1 MKKFKA
7 FIVITVILTLFLSCF
22 TACRP
27 QSEEEWDT
35 PTDGNTTVQ
44 TDAPSSTDSESK
56 NGTEGDTANNTEQ
69 TDPDDKDSE
78 TQNKDPETQGKE
90 PTTESGNESG
100 NAEKSELNENPLMNE
115 GKKTNFGATISYDID
130 KTGFSKGTIADLKGK
145 TLTLYTGVDYSMFG
159 YVNGEKKG
167 SVWIGEWQWFKEL
180 KKVYGLTV
188 KYVRCGPGNNVIKP
202 FQAMSAGKDCDV
214 ITTHVA
220 SFPYVC
226 NILAPLDQYADFSKF
241 ENSPGLDPQM
251 TEATRWKGHPVALGP
266 CLSNGALAY
275 DKTYIASC
283 GLDDPREL
291 FEKGEWNWTNFKKYM
306 LGLPKTTKDGKK
318 VIGMSTWGQYYY
330 WASSNGKP
338 CFEID
343 GDDPNG
349 GIINN
354 WDSVEVRETY
364 IWLESICDAGGQY
377 YNGSAPGFF
386 SEDKT
391 YFSAMAYSNM
401 NGYDIVD
408 LKAEGVAY
416 HEQDWVPFPRNEKN
430 PNSFCHVEIYG
441 YGIGLPRKT
450 NKENARTAAMKF
462 AEIWCNRY
470 TESRFDRLRSRCL
483 WTYDE
488 IVEYYEYGKK
498 YGKMGLGSGVGT
510 FANHAGG
517 ANTNWAKSITDASFS
532 TATCHEKASNYAK
545 QEIQNVLKFGVQ

>member
-1 MKKFKA
+1 MKKLKSL
-7 FIVITVILTLFLSCF
+7 IVLLLLPALVASCF
-22 TACRP
+22 VACRP
-27 QSEEEWDT
+27 ASEEEGWVDSNSPAATVEDPDNDSDTDVNQSTDTDNKTDADNNTHADNKTDADHKTDTDNKTDTDSKEDGGPT
-35 PTDGNTTVQ
+35 PTVD
-44 TDAPSSTDSESK
+44 
-56 NGTEGDTANNTEQ
+56 
-69 TDPDDKDSE
+69 
-78 TQNKDPETQGKE
+78 
-90 PTTESGNESG
+90 
-100 NAEKSELNENPLMNE
+100 SELNENPLMNPS
-115 GKKTNFGATISYDID
+115 KKINYGPTISYDID

-159 YVNGEKKG
+159 YTNSAEKG
-167 SVWIGEWQWFKEL
+167 ATWIGEWQWFKQL

-202 FQAMSAGKDCDV
+202 FQAMSAGKECDI

-226 NILAPLDQYADFSKF
+226 NILAPLDQYANFASF
-241 ENSPGLDPQM
+241 NNSPGLDPQM

-275 DKTYIASC
+275 DKTYIESC
-283 GLDDPREL
+283 GLEDPREL

-306 LGLPKTTKDGKK
+306 LALPKTTKDGKK

-330 WASSNGKP
+330 WAATNGKP

-349 GIINN
+349 AIINN
-354 WDSVEVRETY
+354 WDSTEVRETY
-364 IWLESICDAGGQY
+364 IWLESVCDAGGQY

-408 LKAEGVAY
+408 LKAEGVPY
-416 HEQDWVPFPRNEKN
+416 HEQDWVPFPKNEKN
-430 PNSFCHVEIYG
+430 PNALNHVEIYG

-450 NKENARTAAMKF
+450 AKEGNRTAAMKF

-470 TESRFDRLRSRCL
+470 TEARFDRLRERCL
-483 WTYDE
+483 WTYEE

-517 ANTNWAKSITDASFS
+517 SNTNWAKSITDASFS
-532 TATCHEKASNYAK
+532 TASCHEKASNYAK